1 MDGER
6 NTQGQ
11 GRLRVPEIS
20 WEWDKADYQP
30 EWHEPLYE
38 VVARYVPEG
47 AGVLEVGAGGS
58 ATLGMLAA
66 RRGCRAVG
74 CEPDAAGVETALR
87 LAARE
92 GARVGFV
99 RGDGFALPFADGA
112 FDVVYS
118 LGLVEHFS
126 PAETAALVAEHRRVC
141 RPGGRVILSVPNLLN
156 LPHTLYKAALGEK
169 YRYHPERSLSPATLR
184 ALMEG
189 AGLRVVAR
197 DGLLPLWGVGIM
209 PGGWRV
215 TAALKRLG
223 LAQRLDALRS
233 EGLRAALG
241 YMTFAVGE
249 RPA

>member
-1 MDGER
+1 MAGELQ
-6 NTQGQ
+6 TGVE
-11 GRLRVPEIS
+11 GRLHVPEIS
-20 WEWDKADYQP
+20 WEWEKADYAP

-47 AGVLEVGAGGS
+47 ASVLEVGAGGS

-66 RRGCRAVG
+66 RLGCRAVG
-74 CEPDAAGVETALR
+74 CEPDRAGVETALR
-87 LAARE
+87 LAAGE
-92 GARVGFV
+92 GARVSFV

-126 PAETAALVAEHRRVC
+126 PRETAALVAEHRRVC
-141 RPGGRVILSVPNLLN
+141 RPGGRVIVSVPNLLN
-156 LPHTLYKAALGEK
+156 LPHTLYKATMGRR
-169 YRYHPERSLSPATLR
+169 YRYHPERSLSPAGLR
-184 ALMEG
+184 AVLEG

-197 DGLLPLWGVGIM
+197 DGLLPLWGVGVM

-223 LAQRLDALRS
+223 LAQRLESLRS

-249 RPA
+249 RDA